1 MCVVTLLPIL
11 LNLSW
16 RVEGIVGETE
26 TATEEGGGLAGTA
39 TSRGCDIM
47 YGWLT
52 SVREEVLEGDPRYYA
67 R

>member
-16 RVEGIVGETE
+16 RVEGTVGETE
-26 TATEEGGGLAGTA
+26 TATEEGRGLVGTA

-47 YGWLT
+47 Y
-52 SVREEVLEGDPRYYA
+52 R
-67 R
+67 

>member
-1 MCVVTLLPIL
+1 MCVVALLPIL

-26 TATEEGGGLAGTA
+26 TATEGERASMGT

-47 YGWLT
+47 YRVAV
-52 SVREEVLEGDPRYYA
+52 SVWEKVLESNPRYYA